1 MKRTCLVIVI
11 WFALTHS
18 FAFAQDEKTE
28 LAVFAG
34 GYFNSGFQS
43 FKVLNPT
50 TGARLG
56 TFKPVSEA
64 NSGIFGVRSS
74 YNFRPQMAAE
84 ATFGFSPAGRSQNSF
99 PFGMAVPVLV
109 VPVESQQAIP
119 IAVRSPVLRDGNV
132 YLYSGTLKRAERHR
146 TADFVCG
153 RDTYFG
159 GRATRVE
166 GGNNHVRLGEI
177 GFRPATDR
185 FHAGNDCVTCIHNRG
200 RSGDNRVRT
209 TDNRV
214 RIGDS
219 RWRLPNKY
227 LGNGN
232 ECLHPGINRSQRG
245 NYRFRYANSYFLRRV
260 RNPLIRWLQKFAGN
274 NYFHRANDRLHR
286 GINRFRSI
294 NNRWGST
301 NNRVP
306 NGNDYARHDNHR
318 GRSVNK
324 HVRCGSNGLN
334 SALNCMEDGDD
345 RAEVINN

>member
-132 YLYSGTLKRAERHR
+132 YLYSGTLL
-146 TADFVCG
+146 
-153 RDTYFG
+153 TYF
-159 GRATRVE
+159 
-166 GGNNHVRLGEI
+166 N
-177 GFRPATDR
+177 
-185 FHAGNDCVTCIHNRG
+185 
-200 RSGDNRVRT
+200 
-209 TDNRV
+209 
-214 RIGDS
+214 
-219 RWRLPNKY
+219 
-227 LGNGN
+227 
-232 ECLHPGINRSQRG
+232 QRG
-245 NYRFRYANSYFLRRV
+245 TWRPFFTVGAGGITRTSKIAFV
-260 RNPLIRWLQKFAGN
+260 QNPLPILVGVTPVPIISPTLVPSTTRTDMALVLGVGFKEYLQHGLGVRMDFRDHINKFDQSTVN
-274 NYFHRANDRLHR
+274 NMELSLGLFT
-286 GINRFRSI
+286 RF
-294 NNRWGST
+294 
-301 NNRVP
+301 
-306 NGNDYARHDNHR
+306 
-318 GRSVNK
+318 
-324 HVRCGSNGLN
+324 
-334 SALNCMEDGDD
+334 
-345 RAEVINN
+345 

>member
-132 YLYSGTLKRAERHR
+132 YLYSGTLLTYFNQRGTWRPFFTVGAGGITR
-146 TADFVCG
+146 TAKIAFVQNNAV
-153 RDTYFG
+153 RFDPNFIISIISPTLVPST
-159 GRATRVE
+159 TRTDMALV
-166 GGNNHVRLGEI
+166 LGA
-177 GFRPATDR
+177 GFK
-185 FHAGNDCVTCIHNRG
+185 
-200 RSGDNRVRT
+200 
-209 TDNRV
+209 
-214 RIGDS
+214 
-219 RWRLPNKY
+219 KY
-227 LGNGN
+227 LPHGLGARVDFRD
-232 ECLHPGINRSQRG
+232 HINKFDQSTVNNMELSLG
-245 NYRFRYANSYFLRRV
+245 LFTRF
-260 RNPLIRWLQKFAGN
+260 
-274 NYFHRANDRLHR
+274 
-286 GINRFRSI
+286 
-294 NNRWGST
+294 
-301 NNRVP
+301 
-306 NGNDYARHDNHR
+306 
-318 GRSVNK
+318 
-324 HVRCGSNGLN
+324 
-334 SALNCMEDGDD
+334 
-345 RAEVINN
+345 